1 MPVALVDWPSTFG
14 KRPGY
19 VTPRSPVLSLGRARL
34 MARKRSTDQTPLLD
48 IPRPLP
54 PPPLPDLHQR
64 LRATLDAA
72 QWGLSHA
79 VHLESRDVRQRG
91 IMLEAITL
99 LPPAVDAKSR
109 RLLAYL
115 ELATNGQRT
124 HAAYGEPATLGRTLH
139 LGPASA
145 VEHRIAQLLQA
156 ERLEAIALPHGR
168 TCFRVVVTAA
178 EWQAATTACRA
189 KWRRG
194 GPEAAGVGDKLPGE
208 DRKSVA
214 EGKR

>member
-34 MARKRSTDQTPLLD
+34 MARKRSTDQTPLLAL
-48 IPRPLP
+48 PR
-54 PPPLPDLHQR
+54 PLPDLHQR

-109 RLLAYL
+109 
-115 ELATNGQRT
+115 QI
-124 HAAYGEPATLGRTLH
+124 GR
-139 LGPASA
+139 ASC
-145 VEHRIAQLLQA
+145 R
-156 ERLEAIALPHGR
+156 ER
-168 TCFRVVVTAA
+168 V
-178 EWQAATTACRA
+178 
-189 KWRRG
+189 
-194 GPEAAGVGDKLPGE
+194 
-208 DRKSVA
+208 
-214 EGKR
+214 